1 METKPL
7 SAAYSALLDDAV
19 SLVFGTSPDGGWN
32 AGQVLA
38 HIVISDRTF
47 ASVCAELLIGL
58 NPSYDNRASQA
69 APYLDAVARAA
80 GTWQALLENV
90 RRGGEE
96 LTDLIAQFSAA
107 QAEQPLVAS
116 GVMGEQEVVLEM
128 TAAEFAGN
136 LATLHLPSHHQ
147 QLLAL
152 AAVSA

>member
-1 METKPL
+1 MDVAPL
-7 SAAYSALLDDAV
+7 SAAYAALLEDAG
-19 SLVFGTSPDGGWN
+19 SHDFAASSDGGWN

-38 HIVISDRTF
+38 HIVISDRDF
-47 ASVCAELLIGL
+47 ASVCAELLLGRS
-58 NPSYDNRASQA
+58 PGYDNRASQA
-69 APYLDAVARAA
+69 APYLDAVVRAA

-96 LTDLIAQFSAA
+96 LTELIAQFSAA
-107 QAEQPLVAS
+107 QAGQPLVVS
-116 GVMGEQEVVLEM
+116 GVMGDQEIVLEM